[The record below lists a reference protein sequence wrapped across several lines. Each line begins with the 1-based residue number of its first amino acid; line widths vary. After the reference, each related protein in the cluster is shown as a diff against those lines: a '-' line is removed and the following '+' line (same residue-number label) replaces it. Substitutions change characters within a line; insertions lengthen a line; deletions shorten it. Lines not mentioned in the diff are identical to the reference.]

1 MKGALSI
8 MNNQKDQQMKQA
20 VYFID
25 DEPTDMR
32 STEVSSNSMQTVI
45 PNSIP
50 RTTVQKQSDSQH
62 SNCTTTVPANKYV
75 RKSALSNQRQQPVAP
90 PYNQPVQPTSVYQQ
104 PAVSAPFNTQ
114 HPISQDNPIET
125 TIQKLQAKWVSD
137 SQKAYREKQFKFD
150 NSTLAP
156 DSQGCLLILHSNG
169 INTVGKP
176 FSPCRNLQAQKII
189 EHDTKKGFIKY
200 TFDTPTGEHRSV
212 IVDADCSALQ
222 RYNLLQDNGFI
233 VDANLP
239 ATICAELIARYTA
252 SGLASIPPQIKYSPG
267 WYFSEKHWGFQES
280 EWVDL
285 NAVLLSFTVPPTP
298 DMILYQLVSLYAIL
312 QERLP
317 SKMWI
322 RRPICILTH
331 EYLYTDLCID
341 STPYVFKKALES
353 LRDRPIVWIR
363 SENINFNESSS
374 AYSRDKNYQ
383 ALMNSMQSNQK
394 HPLYMVVSSNLTP
407 RQRTFCLPIQDFID
421 PYEATNSIDSIGG
434 LINSIMNNANAFN
447 LTVERSF
454 TKVFDD
460 LGEDCSV
467 QREIAALSM
476 IADVVKWHYSMQV
489 PPQTL
494 SVRCDEYLETYTR
507 YWDKLDTGSILAP
520 FRNALYAARR
530 SNMIC
535 FRSLEDVDISFDC
548 QKEILYDDTY
558 YYTSTA
564 LLKKIIKAH
573 LSSYMPSDVLN
584 RLKTTG
590 VLSGSVP
597 KTLTLAP
604 NEPKDFRFRT
614 LLRSNLHQPGSRDL
628 VEV

>member
-1 MKGALSI
+1 
-8 MNNQKDQQMKQA
+8 MNSLNNSGMISAIQKPDGSPYDDSATPTPPQKRIVRSKSQTITPQQFPPN
-20 VYFID
+20 Y
-25 DEPTDMR
+25 
-32 STEVSSNSMQTVI
+32 I
-45 PNSIP
+45 P
-50 RTTVQKQSDSQH
+50 
-62 SNCTTTVPANKYV
+62 
-75 RKSALSNQRQQPVAP
+75 SASL
-90 PYNQPVQPTSVYQQ
+90 NQPQPSFSPYSQQSVMQAQ
-104 PAVSAPFNTQ
+104 PSAAFQN
-114 HPISQDNPIET
+114 NPVEAK
-125 TIQKLQAKWVSD
+125 IQKLQEEWESD
-137 SQKAYREKQFKFD
+137 VQKAFRKQRLRFD
-150 NSTLAP
+150 NCALVE
-156 DSQGCLLILHSNG
+156 DFQGCLTYQCSNG
-169 INTVGKP
+169 ENTIVKP
-176 FSPCRNLQAQKII
+176 FSPCRNLRAQKII
-189 EHDTKKGFIKY
+189 EHDTKKESIKY
-200 TFDTPTGEHRSV
+200 TFDTPTGEHKSV
-212 IVDADCSALQ
+212 IVDATCSALH
-222 RYNLLQDNGFI
+222 RYNLLRDNGFI
-233 VDANLP
+233 VIAHLLP
-239 ATICAELIARYTA
+239 TVCGELIARYTA
-252 SGLASIPPQIKYSPG
+252 ATRDSIPPQIKYSPG

-285 NAVLLSFTVPPTP
+285 NTVLLSFTISPTP
-298 DMILYQLVSLYAIL
+298 DVIMYQLVSLYAIL

-383 ALMNSMQSNQK
+383 ALMNSTQSNQK

-447 LTVERSF
+447 STVERSF

-507 YWDKLDTGSILAP
+507 YWERINDGNILTP

-584 RLKTTG
+584 RLKTAG

-597 KTLTLAP
+597 KTLKNTLCW
-604 NEPKDFRFRT
+604 
-614 LLRSNLHQPGSRDL
+614 
-628 VEV
+628 

>member
-1 MKGALSI
+1 

-90 PYNQPVQPTSVYQQ
+90 PYNQPVQPTNVYQQ

-137 SQKAYREKQFKFD
+137 SQKAYREKQLKFD

-341 STPYVFKKALES
+341 STPYIFKKALES

-507 YWDKLDTGSILAP
+507 YWERINDGNILAP

-530 SNMIC
+530 SNMIY
-535 FRSLEDVDISFDC
+535 FRPLEDVDSSFDC
-548 QKEILYDDTY
+548 QREILYDDTY

>member
-1 MKGALSI
+1 M
-8 MNNQKDQQMKQA
+8 
-20 VYFID
+20 
-25 DEPTDMR
+25 
-32 STEVSSNSMQTVI
+32 
-45 PNSIP
+45 
-50 RTTVQKQSDSQH
+50 
-62 SNCTTTVPANKYV
+62 
-75 RKSALSNQRQQPVAP
+75 
-90 PYNQPVQPTSVYQQ
+90 
-104 PAVSAPFNTQ
+104 
-114 HPISQDNPIET
+114 
-125 TIQKLQAKWVSD
+125 
-137 SQKAYREKQFKFD
+137 
-150 NSTLAP
+150 
-156 DSQGCLLILHSNG
+156 
-169 INTVGKP
+169 GKP

-200 TFDTPTGEHRSV
+200 TFDTPTGEHKNV
-212 IVDADCSALQ
+212 IVDADRSALH

-252 SGLASIPPQIKYSPG
+252 SGLASTPPQIKYSPG

-285 NAVLLSFTVPPTP
+285 NTVLLSFTISPTP
-298 DMILYQLVSLYAIL
+298 DVIMYQLVSLYAIL
-312 QERLP
+312 QGRLP

-322 RRPICILTH
+322 RRPFCILTH
-331 EYLYTDLCID
+331 KYQCTDLSID
-341 STPYVFKKALES
+341 KTPLTFKKELEN
-353 LRDRPIVWIR
+353 LRDRPIIWIR
-363 SENINFNESSS
+363 AEDTSFNESAN

-383 ALMNSMQSNQK
+383 ALLDSMQSSQK
-394 HPLYMVVSSNLTP
+394 HPLYIVVSADLTP

-447 LTVERSF
+447 STVERSF

-507 YWDKLDTGSILAP
+507 YWERINDGNILTP

-530 SNMIC
+530 SDMIC
-535 FRSLEDVDISFDC
+535 FRPLEDVDSSFEC

-564 LLKKIIKAH
+564 LLKKIIKVQ
-573 LSSYMPSDVLN
+573 LRSYMPSDVLN
-584 RLKTTG
+584 RLKTAG

-597 KTLTLAP
+597 KTLTFAP
-604 NEPKDFRFRT
+604 NESKDFRFRT
-614 LLRSNLHQPGSRDL
+614 LLRSSLHQPGSRDL
-628 VEV
+628 VEI

>member
-1 MKGALSI
+1 

-50 RTTVQKQSDSQH
+50 QTTVQKQSDSQH

-90 PYNQPVQPTSVYQQ
+90 PYNQPVQPTNVYQQ

-200 TFDTPTGEHRSV
+200 TFDTPTEEHRSV

-298 DMILYQLVSLYAIL
+298 DIILYQLVSLYAIL

-383 ALMNSMQSNQK
+383 ALMNSTQSNQK

-434 LINSIMNNANAFN
+434 LINSIMNSANAFN
-447 LTVERSF
+447 STVERSF

-507 YWDKLDTGSILAP
+507 YWERINDGNILTP

-530 SNMIC
+530 SNMIY
-535 FRSLEDVDISFDC
+535 FRPLEDVDSSFDC
-548 QKEILYDDTY
+548 QREILYDDTY

-564 LLKKIIKAH
+564 LLKKIIKVH

>member
-1 MKGALSI
+1 

-25 DEPTDMR
+25 DEPTDTR

-75 RKSALSNQRQQPVAP
+75 RKSALLNQRQQPVAP
-90 PYNQPVQPTSVYQQ
+90 PYNQPFQPTNVYQQ

-114 HPISQDNPIET
+114 HPISPDNPIET

-200 TFDTPTGEHRSV
+200 TFDTPTGEHKSV

-341 STPYVFKKALES
+341 STPYLFKKALES

-407 RQRTFCLPIQDFID
+407 RQRTFCLPIQDFIE

-447 LTVERSF
+447 STVERSF

-507 YWDKLDTGSILAP
+507 YWERINDGNILTP

-530 SNMIC
+530 SNIIC
-535 FRSLEDVDISFDC
+535 FYPLEDANSSFNC

-564 LLKKIIKAH
+564 LLKKIIKVQ
-573 LSSYMPSDVLN
+573 LRSYMPSDVLN
-584 RLKTTG
+584 RLKTAG

-597 KTLTLAP
+597 KTLTFAP
-604 NEPKDFRFRT
+604 NDSKDFRFRT
-614 LLRSNLHQPGSRDL
+614 LLRSSLHQPGSRDL
-628 VEV
+628 VEI

>member
-1 MKGALSI
+1 MNASNTSGMINALQ
-8 MNNQKDQQMKQA
+8 NLDGTPYNPP
-20 VYFID
+20 
-25 DEPTDMR
+25 E
-32 STEVSSNSMQTVI
+32 EVSSTFPKRNWTQTVTTTQDVTQCSTYYSAA
-45 PNSIP
+45 PSNSP
-50 RTTVQKQSDSQH
+50 VPPSTPSHQSQQPSSSQCDLLEAKAQELQAAWESDVQK
-62 SNCTTTVPANKYV
+62 AF
-75 RKSALSNQRQQPVAP
+75 RKQR
-90 PYNQPVQPTSVYQQ
+90 
-104 PAVSAPFNTQ
+104 
-114 HPISQDNPIET
+114 
-125 TIQKLQAKWVSD
+125 L
-137 SQKAYREKQFKFD
+137 RFD
-150 NSTLAP
+150 NCALVE
-156 DSQGCLLILHSNG
+156 DFQGCLTYQCSNG
-169 INTVGKP
+169 ENTIVKP
-176 FSPCRNLQAQKII
+176 FSPCRNLRAQKIVDHSTQK
-189 EHDTKKGFIKY
+189 EYIKY
-200 TFDTPTGEHRSV
+200 TFDTPTGEHKSV
-212 IVDADCSALQ
+212 IVDATCSALH
-222 RYNLLQDNGFI
+222 RYNLLRDNGFI
-233 VDANLP
+233 VFVHLLP
-239 ATICAELIARYTA
+239 TVCGELIARYTA
-252 SGLASIPPQIKYSPG
+252 ATRDSIPPQIKYSPG

-285 NAVLLSFTVPPTP
+285 NTVLLSFTISPTP
-298 DMILYQLVSLYAIL
+298 DVIMYQLVSLYAIL

-331 EYLYTDLCID
+331 EYLYTDSCID
-341 STPYVFKKALES
+341 STPYLFKKALES
-353 LRDRPIVWIR
+353 LIDRPLVWIR
-363 SENINFNESSS
+363 AENINFNESSS

-394 HPLYMVVSSNLTP
+394 HPLYMIVSSNLTP

-447 LTVERSF
+447 STVERSF

-507 YWDKLDTGSILAP
+507 YWERINDGNILTP

-573 LSSYMPSDVLN
+573 LSSYMPSDVLS
-584 RLKTTG
+584 RLKTVG
-590 VLSGSVP
+590 VLSGSVS

-604 NEPKDFRFRT
+604 NESKDFRFRT
-614 LLRSNLHQPGSRDL
+614 LLRSTLHQPGSRDL

>member
-1 MKGALSI
+1 

-50 RTTVQKQSDSQH
+50 QTTVQKQSDSQH

-90 PYNQPVQPTSVYQQ
+90 PYNQPVQPTNVYQQ

-239 ATICAELIARYTA
+239 ANICAELIARYTA

-447 LTVERSF
+447 STVERSF

-489 PPQTL
+489 SPQTL

-507 YWDKLDTGSILAP
+507 YWDKLNDGNILAP
-520 FRNALYAARR
+520 FRNALYASRR

-614 LLRSNLHQPGSRDL
+614 LLRSSLHQPGSRDL
-628 VEV
+628 VEI

>member
-1 MKGALSI
+1 

-90 PYNQPVQPTSVYQQ
+90 PYNQPVQPTNVYQQ

-447 LTVERSF
+447 STVERSF

-494 SVRCDEYLETYTR
+494 SVRCDKYLETYTR
-507 YWDKLDTGSILAP
+507 YWERINDGNILTP

-530 SNMIC
+530 SDMIC
-535 FRSLEDVDISFDC
+535 FRPLEDVDSSFEC

-564 LLKKIIKAH
+564 LLKKIIKVQ
-573 LSSYMPSDVLN
+573 LRSYMPSDVLS
-584 RLKTTG
+584 RLKTVG
-590 VLSGSVP
+590 VLSGSVS

-604 NEPKDFRFRT
+604 NESKDFRFRT
-614 LLRSNLHQPGSRDL
+614 LLRSTLHQPGSRDL
-628 VEV
+628 AEI

>member
-1 MKGALSI
+1 

-90 PYNQPVQPTSVYQQ
+90 PYNQPVQPTNVYQQ

-239 ATICAELIARYTA
+239 ATTCAELIARYTA

-614 LLRSNLHQPGSRDL
+614 LLRSNLHQSGSRDL

>member
-1 MKGALSI
+1 

-90 PYNQPVQPTSVYQQ
+90 PYNQPVQPTNVYQQ

-407 RQRTFCLPIQDFID
+407 RQRTFCLPIQDFIH

-447 LTVERSF
+447 STVERSF

-507 YWDKLDTGSILAP
+507 YWERINDGNILTP

-530 SNMIC
+530 CDMIC
-535 FRSLEDVDISFDC
+535 FRPLEDVDSSFEC

-564 LLKKIIKAH
+564 LLKKIIKVQ
-573 LSSYMPSDVLN
+573 LRSYMPSDVLN
-584 RLKTTG
+584 RLKTAG

-597 KTLTLAP
+597 KTLTFAP
-604 NEPKDFRFRT
+604 NESKDFRFRT
-614 LLRSNLHQPGSRDL
+614 LLRSSLHQPGSRDL

>member
-1 MKGALSI
+1 

-20 VYFID
+20 VYFIN
-25 DEPTDMR
+25 DEPTDTR

-90 PYNQPVQPTSVYQQ
+90 PYNQPVQPTNIYQQ

-150 NSTLAP
+150 NSTLAL

-200 TFDTPTGEHRSV
+200 TFDTPTGEHKSV

-341 STPYVFKKALES
+341 STPSLFKKALES

-407 RQRTFCLPIQDFID
+407 RQRTFCLPIQDFIE

-447 LTVERSF
+447 STVERSF

-507 YWDKLDTGSILAP
+507 YWERINDSNILTP
-520 FRNALYAARR
+520 FRNALYAARQ
-530 SNMIC
+530 SNIIC
-535 FRSLEDVDISFDC
+535 FYPLEDANSSFNC
-548 QKEILYDDTY
+548 QKAILYDDTY

-564 LLKKIIKAH
+564 LLKKIIKVQ
-573 LSSYMPSDVLN
+573 LRSYMPSDVLN
-584 RLKTTG
+584 RLKTAG

-597 KTLTLAP
+597 KTLTFAP
-604 NEPKDFRFRT
+604 NESKDFRFRT
-614 LLRSNLHQPGSRDL
+614 LLRSSLHQPGSRDL
-628 VEV
+628 VEI

>member
-1 MKGALSI
+1 MNASNTSGMINALQ
-8 MNNQKDQQMKQA
+8 NLDGTPYNPP
-20 VYFID
+20 
-25 DEPTDMR
+25 E
-32 STEVSSNSMQTVI
+32 EVSSTFPKRNWTQTVTTTQDVTQCSTYYSAA
-45 PNSIP
+45 PSNSP
-50 RTTVQKQSDSQH
+50 VPPSTPSHQSQQPSSSQCDLLEAKAQELQAAWESDVQK
-62 SNCTTTVPANKYV
+62 AF
-75 RKSALSNQRQQPVAP
+75 RKQR
-90 PYNQPVQPTSVYQQ
+90 
-104 PAVSAPFNTQ
+104 
-114 HPISQDNPIET
+114 
-125 TIQKLQAKWVSD
+125 L
-137 SQKAYREKQFKFD
+137 RFD
-150 NSTLAP
+150 NCALVE
-156 DSQGCLLILHSNG
+156 DFQGCLTYQCSNG
-169 INTVGKP
+169 ENTIVKP
-176 FSPCRNLQAQKII
+176 FSPCRNLRAQKIVDHSTQK
-189 EHDTKKGFIKY
+189 EYIKY
-200 TFDTPTGEHRSV
+200 TFDTPTGEHKSV
-212 IVDADCSALQ
+212 IVDATCSALH
-222 RYNLLQDNGFI
+222 RYNLLRDNGFI
-233 VDANLP
+233 VFAHLLP
-239 ATICAELIARYTA
+239 TVCGELIARYTA
-252 SGLASIPPQIKYSPG
+252 ATRDSIPPQIKYSPG

-285 NAVLLSFTVPPTP
+285 NTVLLSFTISPTP
-298 DMILYQLVSLYAIL
+298 DVIMYQLVSLYAIL

-331 EYLYTDLCID
+331 EYLYTDSCID
-341 STPYVFKKALES
+341 STPYLFKKALES

-383 ALMNSMQSNQK
+383 ALMNSMQSNQ
-394 HPLYMVVSSNLTP
+394 NLTP

-447 LTVERSF
+447 STVERSF

-507 YWDKLDTGSILAP
+507 YWERINDGNILTP

-584 RLKTTG
+584 RLKTAG

-597 KTLTLAP
+597 KTLTFAP
-604 NEPKDFRFRT
+604 NESKDFRFRT
-614 LLRSNLHQPGSRDL
+614 LLRSSLHQPGSRDL
-628 VEV
+628 VEI

>member
-1 MKGALSI
+1 

-90 PYNQPVQPTSVYQQ
+90 PYNQPVQPTNVYQQ

-212 IVDADCSALQ
+212 IVDADCSALH
-222 RYNLLQDNGFI
+222 RYNLLRDNGFI
-233 VDANLP
+233 VIAHLLP
-239 ATICAELIARYTA
+239 TVCGELIARYTA
-252 SGLASIPPQIKYSPG
+252 ATRDSIPPQIKYSPG

-447 LTVERSF
+447 STVERSF

-507 YWDKLDTGSILAP
+507 YWERINDGNILTP

-530 SNMIC
+530 SDMIC
-535 FRSLEDVDISFDC
+535 FRPLEDVDSSFEC

-564 LLKKIIKAH
+564 LLKKIIKVQ
-573 LSSYMPSDVLN
+573 LRSYMPSDVLS
-584 RLKTTG
+584 RLKTVG
-590 VLSGSVP
+590 VLSGSVS

-604 NEPKDFRFRT
+604 NESKDFRFRT
-614 LLRSNLHQPGSRDL
+614 LLRSTLHQPGSRDL
-628 VEV
+628 AEI

>member
-1 MKGALSI
+1 

-20 VYFID
+20 VYFIN
-25 DEPTDMR
+25 DEPTDTR

-90 PYNQPVQPTSVYQQ
+90 PYNQPVQPTNIYQQ

-150 NSTLAP
+150 NSTLAL

-200 TFDTPTGEHRSV
+200 TFDTPTGEHKSV

-341 STPYVFKKALES
+341 STPYLFKKALES

-407 RQRTFCLPIQDFID
+407 RQRTFCLPIQDFIE

-447 LTVERSF
+447 STVERSF

-507 YWDKLDTGSILAP
+507 YWERINDSNILTP
-520 FRNALYAARR
+520 FRNALYAARQ
-530 SNMIC
+530 SNIIC
-535 FRSLEDVDISFDC
+535 FYPLEDANSSFNC
-548 QKEILYDDTY
+548 QKAILYDDTY

-564 LLKKIIKAH
+564 LLKKIIKVQ
-573 LSSYMPSDVLN
+573 LRSYMPSDVLN
-584 RLKTTG
+584 RLKTAG

-597 KTLTLAP
+597 KTLTFAP
-604 NEPKDFRFRT
+604 NESKDFRFRT
-614 LLRSNLHQPGSRDL
+614 LLRSSLHQPGSRDL
-628 VEV
+628 VEL

>member
-1 MKGALSI
+1 

-90 PYNQPVQPTSVYQQ
+90 PYNQPVQPTNVYQQ

-353 LRDRPIVWIR
+353 LCDRPIVWIR

-383 ALMNSMQSNQK
+383 ALMNSTQSNQK

-421 PYEATNSIDSIGG
+421 PYEATNSIDSIGV

-447 LTVERSF
+447 STVERSF

-507 YWDKLDTGSILAP
+507 YWERINDGNILTP

-530 SNMIC
+530 SDMIC
-535 FRSLEDVDISFDC
+535 FRPLEDVDSSFEC

-564 LLKKIIKAH
+564 LLKKIIKVQ
-573 LSSYMPSDVLN
+573 LRSYMPSDVLN
-584 RLKTTG
+584 RLKTAG

-597 KTLTLAP
+597 KTLTFAP
-604 NEPKDFRFRT
+604 NDSKDFRFRT
-614 LLRSNLHQPGSRDL
+614 LLRSSLHQPGSRDL
-628 VEV
+628 VEI

>member
-1 MKGALSI
+1 

-90 PYNQPVQPTSVYQQ
+90 PYNQPVQPTNVYQQ

-137 SQKAYREKQFKFD
+137 FQKAYREKQFKFD

-200 TFDTPTGEHRSV
+200 TFDTPTGENRSV
-212 IVDADCSALQ
+212 IVDADCRALQ

-383 ALMNSMQSNQK
+383 ALMNSTQSNQK

-447 LTVERSF
+447 STVERSF

-507 YWDKLDTGSILAP
+507 YWERINDGNILTP

-530 SNMIC
+530 SDMIC
-535 FRSLEDVDISFDC
+535 FRPLEDVDSSFEC

-564 LLKKIIKAH
+564 LLKKIIKVQ
-573 LSSYMPSDVLN
+573 LRSYMPSDVLN
-584 RLKTTG
+584 RLKPAG

-597 KTLTLAP
+597 KTLTFAP
-604 NEPKDFRFRT
+604 NESKDFRFRT
-614 LLRSNLHQPGSRDL
+614 LLRSSLHQPGSRDL
-628 VEV
+628 VEI

>member
-1 MKGALSI
+1 

-90 PYNQPVQPTSVYQQ
+90 PYNQPVQPTNVYQQ

-383 ALMNSMQSNQK
+383 ALMNSTQSNQK

-447 LTVERSF
+447 STVERSF

-507 YWDKLDTGSILAP
+507 YWERINDGNILTP

-530 SNMIC
+530 SDMIC
-535 FRSLEDVDISFDC
+535 FRPLEDVDSSFEC

-564 LLKKIIKAH
+564 LLKKIIKVQ
-573 LSSYMPSDVLN
+573 LRSYMPSDVLN
-584 RLKTTG
+584 RLKTAG
-590 VLSGSVP
+590 VLSVSP
-597 KTLTLAP
+597 K
-604 NEPKDFRFRT
+604 
-614 LLRSNLHQPGSRDL
+614 RSPLHQMNQRISAF
-628 VEV
+628 EHF

>member
-1 MKGALSI
+1 

-25 DEPTDMR
+25 DEPTDTR

-90 PYNQPVQPTSVYQQ
+90 PYNQPVQLTNVYQQ

-200 TFDTPTGEHRSV
+200 TFDTPTGEHKNV
-212 IVDADCSALQ
+212 IVDADRSALQ

-447 LTVERSF
+447 STVERSF

-507 YWDKLDTGSILAP
+507 YWERINDGNILTP

-530 SNMIC
+530 SNIIC
-535 FRSLEDVDISFDC
+535 FYPLEDANSSFDC

-564 LLKKIIKAH
+564 LLKKIIKVQ
-573 LSSYMPSDVLN
+573 LRSYMPSDVLN
-584 RLKTTG
+584 RLKTAG

-597 KTLTLAP
+597 KTLTFAP
-604 NEPKDFRFRT
+604 NESKDFRFRT
-614 LLRSNLHQPGSRDL
+614 LLRSTLHQPGSRDL

>member
-1 MKGALSI
+1 MNASNTSGMINALQ
-8 MNNQKDQQMKQA
+8 NLDGTPYNPP
-20 VYFID
+20 
-25 DEPTDMR
+25 E
-32 STEVSSNSMQTVI
+32 EVSSTFPKRNWTQTVTTTQDVTQCSTYYSAA
-45 PNSIP
+45 PSNSP
-50 RTTVQKQSDSQH
+50 VPPSTPSHQSQQPSSSQYDPLEANAQELKAAWESDVQK
-62 SNCTTTVPANKYV
+62 AF
-75 RKSALSNQRQQPVAP
+75 RKQR
-90 PYNQPVQPTSVYQQ
+90 
-104 PAVSAPFNTQ
+104 
-114 HPISQDNPIET
+114 
-125 TIQKLQAKWVSD
+125 L
-137 SQKAYREKQFKFD
+137 RFD
-150 NSTLAP
+150 NCALVE
-156 DSQGCLLILHSNG
+156 DFQGCLTYQCSNG
-169 INTVGKP
+169 ENTIVKP
-176 FSPCRNLQAQKII
+176 FSPCRNLRAQKIVDRSTQK
-189 EHDTKKGFIKY
+189 EYIKY
-200 TFDTPTGEHRSV
+200 TFDTPTGEHKSV
-212 IVDADCSALQ
+212 IVDATCSALH
-222 RYNLLQDNGFI
+222 RYNLLRDNGFI
-233 VDANLP
+233 VFAHLLP
-239 ATICAELIARYTA
+239 TVCGELIARYTA
-252 SGLASIPPQIKYSPG
+252 ATRDSIPPQIKYSPG
-267 WYFSEKHWGFQES
+267 WYFSEKHWRFQES

-285 NAVLLSFTVPPTP
+285 NTVLLSFTISPTP
-298 DMILYQLVSLYAIL
+298 DVIMYQLVSLYAIL

-317 SKMWI
+317 YKMWI

-331 EYLYTDLCID
+331 EYLYTDSCID
-341 STPYVFKKALES
+341 STPYLFKKALES

-394 HPLYMVVSSNLTP
+394 HPLYMIVSSNLTP
-407 RQRTFCLPIQDFID
+407 RQRIFCLPIQDFID

-447 LTVERSF
+447 STVERSF

-507 YWDKLDTGSILAP
+507 YWERINDGNILTP

-573 LSSYMPSDVLN
+573 LSSYMPSDVLS
-584 RLKTTG
+584 RLKTVG
-590 VLSGSVP
+590 VLSGSVS

-604 NEPKDFRFRT
+604 NESKDFRFRT
-614 LLRSNLHQPGSRDL
+614 LLRSTLHQPGSRDL

>member
-1 MKGALSI
+1 

-50 RTTVQKQSDSQH
+50 QTTVQKQSDSQH

-90 PYNQPVQPTSVYQQ
+90 PYNQPVQPTNVYQQ

-200 TFDTPTGEHRSV
+200 TFDTPTEEHRSV

-298 DMILYQLVSLYAIL
+298 DIILYQLVSLYAIL

-383 ALMNSMQSNQK
+383 ALMNSTQSNQK

-447 LTVERSF
+447 STVERSF

-507 YWDKLDTGSILAP
+507 YWERINDGNILTP

-530 SNMIC
+530 SDMIC
-535 FRSLEDVDISFDC
+535 FRPLEDVDSSFDC

-564 LLKKIIKAH
+564 LLKKIIKVH

>member
-1 MKGALSI
+1 

-90 PYNQPVQPTSVYQQ
+90 PYNQPVQPTNVYQQ

-394 HPLYMVVSSNLTP
+394 HPLYMVVSPNLTP

-447 LTVERSF
+447 STVERSF

-507 YWDKLDTGSILAP
+507 YWERINDGNILAP

-573 LSSYMPSDVLN
+573 LSSYMPSDVLS
-584 RLKTTG
+584 RLKTVG
-590 VLSGSVP
+590 VLSGSVS

-604 NEPKDFRFRT
+604 NESKDFRFRT
-614 LLRSNLHQPGSRDL
+614 LLRSTLHQPGSRDL
-628 VEV
+628 VEI

>member
-1 MKGALSI
+1 MNASNTSGMINALQ
-8 MNNQKDQQMKQA
+8 NLDGTPYNPP
-20 VYFID
+20 
-25 DEPTDMR
+25 E
-32 STEVSSNSMQTVI
+32 EVSSTFPKRNWTQTVTTTQDVTQCSTYYSAA
-45 PNSIP
+45 PSNSP
-50 RTTVQKQSDSQH
+50 VPPSTPSHQSQQPSSSQCDLLEAKAQELQAAWESDVQK
-62 SNCTTTVPANKYV
+62 AF
-75 RKSALSNQRQQPVAP
+75 RKQR
-90 PYNQPVQPTSVYQQ
+90 
-104 PAVSAPFNTQ
+104 
-114 HPISQDNPIET
+114 
-125 TIQKLQAKWVSD
+125 L
-137 SQKAYREKQFKFD
+137 RFD
-150 NSTLAP
+150 NCALVEAF
-156 DSQGCLLILHSNG
+156 QGCLTYQCSNG
-169 INTVGKP
+169 ENTIVKP
-176 FSPCRNLQAQKII
+176 FSPCRNLRAQKIVDHSTQK
-189 EHDTKKGFIKY
+189 EYIKY
-200 TFDTPTGEHRSV
+200 TFDTPTGEHKSV
-212 IVDADCSALQ
+212 IVDATCSALH
-222 RYNLLQDNGFI
+222 RYNLLRDNGFI
-233 VDANLP
+233 VFAHLLP
-239 ATICAELIARYTA
+239 TVCGELIARYTA
-252 SGLASIPPQIKYSPG
+252 ATRDSIPPQIKYSPG

-285 NAVLLSFTVPPTP
+285 NTVLLSFTISPTP
-298 DMILYQLVSLYAIL
+298 DVIMYQLVSLYAIL

-331 EYLYTDLCID
+331 EYLYTDSCID
-341 STPYVFKKALES
+341 STPYLFKKALES

-394 HPLYMVVSSNLTP
+394 HPLYMIVSSNLTP

-447 LTVERSF
+447 STVERSF

-507 YWDKLDTGSILAP
+507 YWERINDGNILTP

-564 LLKKIIKAH
+564 LLKRIIKAH
-573 LSSYMPSDVLN
+573 LSSYMPSDVLS
-584 RLKTTG
+584 RLKTVG
-590 VLSGSVP
+590 VLSGSVS

-604 NEPKDFRFRT
+604 NESKDFRFRT
-614 LLRSNLHQPGSRDL
+614 LLRSTLHQPGSRDL

>member
-1 MKGALSI
+1 

-90 PYNQPVQPTSVYQQ
+90 PYNQPVQPTNVYQQ

-331 EYLYTDLCID
+331 EYLYTDSCID
-341 STPYVFKKALES
+341 STPYLFKKTLES

-394 HPLYMVVSSNLTP
+394 HPLYMVVSPNLTP
-407 RQRTFCLPIQDFID
+407 RQRSFCLPIQDFID

-447 LTVERSF
+447 STVERSF

-494 SVRCDEYLETYTR
+494 SVHCDEYLETYTR
-507 YWDKLDTGSILAP
+507 YWERINDGNILTP

-530 SNMIC
+530 SDMIC
-535 FRSLEDVDISFDC
+535 FRPLEDVDSSFEC

-564 LLKKIIKAH
+564 LLKKIIKVQ
-573 LSSYMPSDVLN
+573 LRSYMPSDVLN
-584 RLKTTG
+584 RLKTAG

-597 KTLTLAP
+597 KTLTFAP
-604 NEPKDFRFRT
+604 NESKDFRFRT
-614 LLRSNLHQPGSRDL
+614 LLRSSLHQPGSRDL
-628 VEV
+628 VEI

>member
-1 MKGALSI
+1 

-90 PYNQPVQPTSVYQQ
+90 PYNQPVQLTNVYQQ

-189 EHDTKKGFIKY
+189 EHDTKKGFIKF

-447 LTVERSF
+447 STVERSF

-507 YWDKLDTGSILAP
+507 YWERINDGNILTP

-530 SNMIC
+530 CDMIC
-535 FRSLEDVDISFDC
+535 FRPLEDVDSSFEC

-564 LLKKIIKAH
+564 LLKKIIKVQ
-573 LSSYMPSDVLN
+573 LRSYMPSDVLN
-584 RLKTTG
+584 RLKTAG

-597 KTLTLAP
+597 KTLTFAP
-604 NEPKDFRFRT
+604 NESKDFRFRT
-614 LLRSNLHQPGSRDL
+614 LLRSSLHQPGSRDL

>member
-1 MKGALSI
+1 

-90 PYNQPVQPTSVYQQ
+90 PYNQPVQPTNVYQQ

-150 NSTLAP
+150 NSALAP

-239 ATICAELIARYTA
+239 ATICAKLIARYTA

-383 ALMNSMQSNQK
+383 ALMNSTQSNQK

-447 LTVERSF
+447 STVERSF

-507 YWDKLDTGSILAP
+507 YWERINDGNILTP

-530 SNMIC
+530 SDMIC
-535 FRSLEDVDISFDC
+535 FRPLEDVDSSFEC

-564 LLKKIIKAH
+564 LLKKIIKVQ
-573 LSSYMPSDVLN
+573 LRSYMPSDVLN
-584 RLKTTG
+584 RLKTAG

-597 KTLTLAP
+597 KTLTFAP
-604 NEPKDFRFRT
+604 NESKDFRFRT
-614 LLRSNLHQPGSRDL
+614 LLRSSLHQPGSRDL
-628 VEV
+628 VEI

>member
-1 MKGALSI
+1 

-90 PYNQPVQPTSVYQQ
+90 PYNQPVQPTNVYQQ

-125 TIQKLQAKWVSD
+125 TIQKLHAKWVSD

>member
-1 MKGALSI
+1 

-90 PYNQPVQPTSVYQQ
+90 PYNQPVQPTNVYQQ

-447 LTVERSF
+447 STVERSF

-507 YWDKLDTGSILAP
+507 YWERINDGNILTP

-530 SNMIC
+530 CDMIC
-535 FRSLEDVDISFDC
+535 FRPLEDVDSSFEC

-564 LLKKIIKAH
+564 LLKKIIKVQ
-573 LSSYMPSDVLN
+573 LRSNMPSDVLN
-584 RLKTTG
+584 RLKTAG

-597 KTLTLAP
+597 KTLTFAP
-604 NEPKDFRFRT
+604 NESKDFRFRT
-614 LLRSNLHQPGSRDL
+614 LLRSSLHQPGSRDL

>member
-1 MKGALSI
+1 
-8 MNNQKDQQMKQA
+8 MNSLNNSGMISAIQKPDGSPYDDSATPTPPQKRIVRSKSQTITPQQFPPN
-20 VYFID
+20 Y
-25 DEPTDMR
+25 
-32 STEVSSNSMQTVI
+32 I
-45 PNSIP
+45 P
-50 RTTVQKQSDSQH
+50 
-62 SNCTTTVPANKYV
+62 
-75 RKSALSNQRQQPVAP
+75 SASL
-90 PYNQPVQPTSVYQQ
+90 NQPQPSFSPYSQQSVMQAQ
-104 PAVSAPFNTQ
+104 PSAAFQN
-114 HPISQDNPIET
+114 NPVEAK
-125 TIQKLQAKWVSD
+125 IQKLQEEWESD
-137 SQKAYREKQFKFD
+137 VQKAFRKQRLRFD
-150 NSTLAP
+150 NCALVE
-156 DSQGCLLILHSNG
+156 DFQGCLTYQCSNG
-169 INTVGKP
+169 ENTIVKP
-176 FSPCRNLQAQKII
+176 FSPCRNLRAQKII
-189 EHDTKKGFIKY
+189 EHDTKKESIKY
-200 TFDTPTGEHRSV
+200 TFDTPTGEHKSV
-212 IVDADCSALQ
+212 IVDATCSALH
-222 RYNLLQDNGFI
+222 RYNLLRDNGFI
-233 VDANLP
+233 VIAHLLP
-239 ATICAELIARYTA
+239 TVCGELIARYTA
-252 SGLASIPPQIKYSPG
+252 ATRDSIPPQIKYSPG

-285 NAVLLSFTVPPTP
+285 NTVLLSFTISLTP
-298 DMILYQLVSLYAIL
+298 DVIMYQLVSLYAIL

-331 EYLYTDLCID
+331 EYLYTDSCID
-341 STPYVFKKALES
+341 STPYLFKKALES

-394 HPLYMVVSSNLTP
+394 HPLYMIVSSNLTP
-407 RQRTFCLPIQDFID
+407 RQRTFCLPIQDFIE
-421 PYEATNSIDSIGG
+421 PCTGAGS
-434 LINSIMNNANAFN
+434 INSVGCLIKSILNNADAFN
-447 LTVERSF
+447 STVERSF

-507 YWDKLDTGSILAP
+507 YWERINDGNILTP

-530 SNMIC
+530 CDMIC
-535 FRSLEDVDISFDC
+535 FRPLEDVDSSFEC

-564 LLKKIIKAH
+564 LLKKIIKVQ
-573 LSSYMPSDVLN
+573 LRSYMPSDVLN
-584 RLKTTG
+584 RLKTAG

-597 KTLTLAP
+597 KTLTFAP
-604 NEPKDFRFRT
+604 NESKDFRFRT
-614 LLRSNLHQPGSRDL
+614 LLRSSLHQPGSRDL

>member
-1 MKGALSI
+1 
-8 MNNQKDQQMKQA
+8 MNSLNNSGMISAIQKPDGSPYDDSATPTPPQKRIVRSKSQTITPQQFPPN
-20 VYFID
+20 Y
-25 DEPTDMR
+25 
-32 STEVSSNSMQTVI
+32 I
-45 PNSIP
+45 P
-50 RTTVQKQSDSQH
+50 
-62 SNCTTTVPANKYV
+62 
-75 RKSALSNQRQQPVAP
+75 SASL
-90 PYNQPVQPTSVYQQ
+90 NQPQPSFSPYSQQSVMQAQ
-104 PAVSAPFNTQ
+104 PSAAFQN
-114 HPISQDNPIET
+114 NPVEAK
-125 TIQKLQAKWVSD
+125 IQKLQEEWESD
-137 SQKAYREKQFKFD
+137 VQKAFRKQRLRFD
-150 NSTLAP
+150 NCALVE
-156 DSQGCLLILHSNG
+156 DFQGCLTYQCSNG
-169 INTVGKP
+169 ENTIVKP
-176 FSPCRNLQAQKII
+176 FSPCRNLRAQKII
-189 EHDTKKGFIKY
+189 EHDTKKESIKY

-383 ALMNSMQSNQK
+383 ALMNSTQSNQK
-394 HPLYMVVSSNLTP
+394 HPLYMVVSSNLTQ

-447 LTVERSF
+447 STVERSF

-507 YWDKLDTGSILAP
+507 YWERINDGNILTP

-530 SNMIC
+530 SDMIC
-535 FRSLEDVDISFDC
+535 FRPLEDVDSSFEC

-564 LLKKIIKAH
+564 LLKKIIKVQ
-573 LSSYMPSDVLN
+573 LRSYMPSDVLN
-584 RLKTTG
+584 RLKTAG

-597 KTLTLAP
+597 KTLTFAP
-604 NEPKDFRFRT
+604 NESKDFRFRT
-614 LLRSNLHQPGSRDL
+614 LLRSSLHQPGSRDL
-628 VEV
+628 VEI

>member
-1 MKGALSI
+1 MNASNTSGMINALQ
-8 MNNQKDQQMKQA
+8 NLDGTPYNPP
-20 VYFID
+20 
-25 DEPTDMR
+25 E
-32 STEVSSNSMQTVI
+32 EVSSTFPKRNWTQTVTTTQDVTQCSTYYSAA
-45 PNSIP
+45 PSNSP
-50 RTTVQKQSDSQH
+50 VPPSTPSHQSQQPSSSQYDPLEANAQELKAAWESDVQK
-62 SNCTTTVPANKYV
+62 AF
-75 RKSALSNQRQQPVAP
+75 RKQR
-90 PYNQPVQPTSVYQQ
+90 
-104 PAVSAPFNTQ
+104 
-114 HPISQDNPIET
+114 
-125 TIQKLQAKWVSD
+125 L
-137 SQKAYREKQFKFD
+137 RFD
-150 NSTLAP
+150 NCALVE
-156 DSQGCLLILHSNG
+156 DFQGCLTYQCSNG
-169 INTVGKP
+169 ENTIVKP
-176 FSPCRNLQAQKII
+176 FSPCRNLRAQKIVDRSTQK
-189 EHDTKKGFIKY
+189 EYIKY
-200 TFDTPTGEHRSV
+200 TFDTPTGEHKSV
-212 IVDADCSALQ
+212 IVDATCSALH
-222 RYNLLQDNGFI
+222 RYNLLRDNGFI
-233 VDANLP
+233 VFAHLLP
-239 ATICAELIARYTA
+239 TVCGELIARYTA
-252 SGLASIPPQIKYSPG
+252 ATRDSIPPQIKYSPG
-267 WYFSEKHWGFQES
+267 WYFSEKHWRFQES

-285 NAVLLSFTVPPTP
+285 NTVLLSFTISPTP
-298 DMILYQLVSLYAIL
+298 DVIMYQLVSLYAIL

-317 SKMWI
+317 YKMWI

-331 EYLYTDLCID
+331 EYLYTDSCID
-341 STPYVFKKALES
+341 STPYLFKKALES

-394 HPLYMVVSSNLTP
+394 HPLYMIVSSNLTP

-447 LTVERSF
+447 STVERSF

-507 YWDKLDTGSILAP
+507 YWERINDGNILTP

-573 LSSYMPSDVLN
+573 LSSYMPSDVLS
-584 RLKTTG
+584 RLKTVG
-590 VLSGSVP
+590 VLSGSVS

-604 NEPKDFRFRT
+604 NESKDFRFRT
-614 LLRSNLHQPGSRDL
+614 LLRSTLHQPGSRDL